1 MHALLTS
8 ERERG
13 YPCTGKH
20 VQATQ
25 LPRPPPRQPS
35 SSPAFLMAA
44 TSIFSAGC
52 PSSELAQPRAVLL
65 ALVVLDEHAE
75 RRHILELYK
84 PAPRPRAARLLPDAP
99 LHAGAPGP

>member
-52 PSSELAQPRAVLL
+52 PSSASLRSLGRAS
-65 ALVVLDEHAE
+65 A
-75 RRHILELYK
+75 
-84 PAPRPRAARLLPDAP
+84 PA
-99 LHAGAPGP
+99 AGRPGPPRTAQTAAWAAQTPPPRSRARAGW